1 MVFFFQ
7 NSFQDI
13 FKMSGFLYKHPVTI
27 QVKWKQENINFPFFY
42 GVFLNKL
49 HFILTVELKASQTD
63 SSKSYVVE

>member
-1 MVFFFQ
+1 
-7 NSFQDI
+7 
-13 FKMSGFLYKHPVTI
+13 MSGFLYKHPVTI
-27 QVKWKQENINFPFFY
+27 QVKWKQENINFQFFY